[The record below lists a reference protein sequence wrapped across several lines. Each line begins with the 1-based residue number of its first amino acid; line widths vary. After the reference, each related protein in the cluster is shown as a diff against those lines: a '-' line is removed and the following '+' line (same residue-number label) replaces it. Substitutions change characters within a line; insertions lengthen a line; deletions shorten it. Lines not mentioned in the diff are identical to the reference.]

1 MKRQAIDWEKYLQYI
16 YLKKVLSRIYK
27 NSSSITKGQKSNKNG
42 QKNLNRNFTKEANNV
57 YGQ

>member
-1 MKRQAIDWEKYLQYI
+1 MQYI